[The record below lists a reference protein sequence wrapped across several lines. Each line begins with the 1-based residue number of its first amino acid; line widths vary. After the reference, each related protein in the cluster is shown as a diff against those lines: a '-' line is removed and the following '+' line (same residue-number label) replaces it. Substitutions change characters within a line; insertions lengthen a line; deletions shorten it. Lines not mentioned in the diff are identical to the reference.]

1 MGIQINGNTNNINAG
16 IGSLSIDDIRELDI
30 TGVATASNFKTG
42 VSNLHD
48 VGLTLS
54 GGQLDVGSNI
64 KLGNAGV
71 VTATSY
77 RGDGSQLTG
86 ISAGTTINGNVNN
99 RVLTATGNANEI
111 DAEGNLTFGGDILAI
126 QSTQQ
131 ALGARFTNTGNE
143 YTNLQFSA
151 ARTSANAA
159 LGIINAKW
167 NNNHEVAAIYMS
179 AGDDTT
185 NKDNGQIR
193 FYTSPDSGTGIQN
206 RMTISPEGYVT
217 KPNQPNFLT
226 GGYSSQLSANNYNY
240 IIINS
245 AYFNVANCYNGSNGR
260 FTAPVDGYYFFYGA
274 YTGSNSVA
282 GPVMGLH
289 KNGGSHQGELLNYYC
304 TYDGSTL
311 QQVKYLSTGDYVNWS
326 MRDWNSH
333 TPHPWSTWWGGYLLH

>member
-1 MGIQINGNTNNINAG
+1 
-16 IGSLSIDDIRELDI
+16 
-30 TGVATASNFKTG
+30 
-42 VSNLHD
+42 
-48 VGLTLS
+48 
-54 GGQLDVGSNI
+54 
-64 KLGNAGV
+64 
-71 VTATSY
+71 
-77 RGDGSQLTG
+77 
-86 ISAGTTINGNVNN
+86 
-99 RVLTATGNANEI
+99 
-111 DAEGNLTFGGDILAI
+111 
-126 QSTQQ
+126 
-131 ALGARFTNTGNE
+131 
-143 YTNLQFSA
+143 
-151 ARTSANAA
+151 
-159 LGIINAKW
+159 
-167 NNNHEVAAIYMS
+167 
-179 AGDDTT
+179 
-185 NKDNGQIR
+185 
-193 FYTSPDSGTGIQN
+193 
-206 RMTISPEGYVT
+206 MTISPEGYVT

>member
-131 ALGARFTNTGNE
+131 ALGARFTNT
-143 YTNLQFSA
+143 
-151 ARTSANAA
+151 
-159 LGIINAKW
+159 
-167 NNNHEVAAIYMS
+167 V
-179 AGDDTT
+179 
-185 NKDNGQIR
+185 
-193 FYTSPDSGTGIQN
+193 
-206 RMTISPEGYVT
+206 
-217 KPNQPNFLT
+217 
-226 GGYSSQLSANNYNY
+226 
-240 IIINS
+240 
-245 AYFNVANCYNGSNGR
+245 
-260 FTAPVDGYYFFYGA
+260 
-274 YTGSNSVA
+274 
-282 GPVMGLH
+282 
-289 KNGGSHQGELLNYYC
+289 
-304 TYDGSTL
+304 
-311 QQVKYLSTGDYVNWS
+311 YL
-326 MRDWNSH
+326 
-333 TPHPWSTWWGGYLLH
+333 